1 MTKNINKF
9 LLIFL
14 FIIISSCGYKILDNA
29 ETNNF
34 NIKEI
39 NSFGDKRINFKI
51 KNNLLNFSKKK
62 SQNIL
67 LIDLNTKKIKNIKEK
82 NIKNEITKYEI
93 SLNVD
98 VEFNLINSD
107 ENYTLNISNTGS
119 YLVVDSYSTTLN
131 NEKKLI
137 DDLIENISEKILK
150 KISLKLNDI

>member
-1 MTKNINKF
+1 MNQIITKS
-9 LLIFL
+9 LLIFFFL
-14 FIIISSCGYKILDNA
+14 LTSNCGFKVLDKSKI
-29 ETNNF
+29 NNF
-34 NIKEI
+34 TIKEI
-39 NSFGDKRINFKI
+39 QTSGNKRINYKI
-51 KNNLLNFSKKK
+51 KNNLLVNSSKNNE
-62 SQNIL
+62 NIL
-67 LIDLNTKKIKNIKEK
+67 LINLKTKKIKNIKEK

-98 VEFNLINSD
+98 VEFNLINND